1 MVDFV
6 EIRKKKTPG
15 VKNSLD
21 IYPEFKVHPSK
32 DLMTR
37 GHSFY
42 AIWDEENNIW
52 SRDESDVCRIIDKMI
67 WDYYEENKT
76 DDCDWNL
83 KLLGHF
89 SSHQWEQWQKYVQGC
104 YYSIHALDDA

>member
-32 DLMTR
+32 DLM
-37 GHSFY
+37 
-42 AIWDEENNIW
+42 AIHFMP
-52 SRDESDVCRIIDKMI
+52 SGTKR
-67 WDYYEENKT
+67 T
-76 DDCDWNL
+76 TFGQGTNL
-83 KLLGHF
+83 MYVELL
-89 SSHQWEQWQKYVQGC
+89 
-104 YYSIHALDDA
+104 IR